1 MMSAPVDPFFYE
13 KLGVNFTDSNVTN
26 IQQQGQVIHSKGSMW
41 SKRRLK
47 TLIQKNEFDKLP
59 KTENDVVLTYQEF
72 KSLFEKAH
80 PTIHFGHCE
89 GFNEFES
96 ENLSIVGT
104 PIPHPFMVFFYAH
117 AFNLESITQ
126 EKRMRKVEFDGF
138 PFRMYTYVD
147 ENLAPIEIRFA
158 RMQIDQLVG
167 RARTLRNDCVV
178 SVSSGIPPSDTT
190 IQRKDSFWIRFE
202 SLFWLWL
209 LDRFHGKE
217 ADGWTD
223 WAIPSILKIRLQAAR
238 WSNVSIGWESA
249 TLDFRIPNHY
259 HGEFDPGSG

>member
-1 MMSAPVDPFFYE
+1 MMSATVDPFFYE

-59 KTENDVVLTYQEF
+59 KTENDVVLTYKEF

-89 GFNEFES
+89 GFNELES

-147 ENLAPIEIRFA
+147 ENLAQIEIRLA

-190 IQRKDSFWIRFE
+190 IQRKDSFWIRV
-202 SLFWLWL
+202 
-209 LDRFHGKE
+209 
-217 ADGWTD
+217 
-223 WAIPSILKIRLQAAR
+223 SILVVAVGP
-238 WSNVSIGWESA
+238 VSWERGGWVDRIGQILYSRVTFEN
-249 TLDFRIPNHY
+249 RKVIKPR
-259 HGEFDPGSG
+259 